1 VLKRSNPAIA
11 GFFIDLRQYLDFAGA
26 HDPAHMLCV
35 SELSCSRGDRRLF
48 SGVNLTL
55 SQGHCVHIEGDNG
68 VGKTSL
74 LRIVSGLSPAAGGQV
89 AWAGEPIQAS
99 EAYRAA
105 RMYLGHALALKEDLS
120 ALENL
125 QFDAAIAGRPL
136 SVLDASAALVQ
147 LGLRGREHLPVRV
160 LSQGQKRRA
169 ALARLLASRAALW
182 ILDEPLVA
190 LDLPAQ
196 TQVCQI
202 LQTHLD
208 AGGMALVTSHQPLQ
222 VSGAHC
228 SKYRLQA

>member
-1 VLKRSNPAIA
+1 
-11 GFFIDLRQYLDFAGA
+11 
-26 HDPAHMLCV
+26 MLCV
-35 SELSCSRGDRRLF
+35 SDLSCSLGDRRLF
-48 SGVNLTL
+48 SGVSLTL
-55 SQGHCVHIEGDNG
+55 SPGHCVHIEGDNG

-74 LRIVSGLSPAAGGQV
+74 LRIVSGLSPAAGGRV
-89 AWAGEPIQAS
+89 DWAGEPIQVS
-99 EAYRAA
+99 EAFRAA

-125 QFDAAIAGRPL
+125 QFDAAIAGRPF
-136 SVLDASAALVQ
+136 SAHDASAALVQ

-190 LDLPAQ
+190 LDLQAQ
-196 TQVCQI
+196 AQVCQI

-222 VSGAHC
+222 LSGANC